1 MILQGKIKDSKM
13 CSFSYEF
20 QTLIKNYFPFTKL
33 CIFLRIIDEF
43 EKLLYFTLTP
53 TFLK

>member
-1 MILQGKIKDSKM
+1 MNSKH
-13 CSFSYEF
+13 SLNINFPSLNFVFS
-20 QTLIKNYFPFTKL
+20 
-33 CIFLRIIDEF
+33 LRIIDEF